1 MNVIPLTVAVI
12 AGIVAGIGLALVLR
26 ELLPSPPDLG
36 AALTRLAPD
45 PPAAAERRDAAGNG
59 TVSTPP
65 RGRVGAVL
73 GALDSIER
81 WLSDQSD
88 AVGLPVPRAELAL
101 VGHSVGRFVATKVA
115 AGLLGL
121 AFPPALAALMGV
133 IGLRLPVV
141 LPAAASVVCA
151 AVLFTIPDIDAR
163 KRAAEARREFRR
175 ALCSYLDLVALER
188 LADAGAVEA
197 LERAARTGGGWV
209 FDRIRDTLLRAQ
221 LAGVTPWAALGRLAE
236 QVGVPELGDAAD
248 IVALSGEDGAA
259 VHQTLRARAAA
270 LRGAILADAQA
281 EANAAS
287 EKLIAPVACL
297 GLVFI
302 ALLGYPAF
310 ARILYGS

>member
-1 MNVIPLTVAVI
+1 VSMSPLALAL
-12 AGIVAGIGLALVLR
+12 AGGAVAGVGVTVVLR
-26 ELLPSPPDLG
+26 ELLPSHPDLG
-36 AALTRLAPD
+36 SALGRLAPD
-45 PPAAAERRDAAGNG
+45 PLA
-59 TVSTPP
+59 ST
-65 RGRVGAVL
+65 GRVGRADGPAEREGRAAAAL
-73 GALDSIER
+73 EGAQR
-81 WLSDQSD
+81 WLAAQ
-88 AVGLPVPRAELAL
+88 AETLGLPVPRRELAL
-101 VGHSVGRFVATKVA
+101 TGQPVGRFVATKLA

-121 AFPPALAALMGV
+121 AFPPTLAAVMGV
-133 IGLRLPVV
+133 IGLRLPAA
-141 LPAAASVVCA
+141 LPAAASVAAA
-151 AVLFTIPDIDAR
+151 AVLFALPDVDAR
-163 KRAAEARREFRR
+163 RRAAEARREFRR

-197 LERAARTGGGWV
+197 LERAARAGSGWV
-209 FDRIRDTLLRAQ
+209 FDRIRDALLRAQ
-221 LAGVTPWAALGRLAE
+221 LAGITPWAALGRLAE
-236 QVGVPELGDAAD
+236 EVGVPELGDAAD

-302 ALLGYPAF
+302 ALLAYPAF

>member
-1 MNVIPLTVAVI
+1 VAAVSIPPLALAL
-12 AGIVAGIGLALVLR
+12 AGGAAAGVGVTLVLR
-26 ELLPSPPDLG
+26 ELLPSHPDLG
-36 AALTRLAPD
+36 SALVRLAPD
-45 PPAAAERRDAAGNG
+45 PLDSAGRGGRFDGPAAAAEPKGRAA
-59 TVSTPP
+59 
-65 RGRVGAVL
+65 A
-73 GALDSIER
+73 ALDGAER
-81 WLSDQSD
+81 WLSTQ
-88 AVGLPVPRAELAL
+88 AETVGLPVPRRELAL
-101 VGHSVGRFVATKVA
+101 AGQSVGRFLVTKLA

-121 AFPPALAALMGV
+121 AFPPALAAVMGV
-133 IGLRLPVV
+133 IGLRLPVA
-141 LPAAASVVCA
+141 LPAAASVVTA
-151 AVLFTIPDIDAR
+151 VVLFSLPDIDAR
-163 KRAAEARREFRR
+163 RRAAEARREFRR

-209 FDRIRDTLLRAQ
+209 FDRIRDALLRAQ
-221 LAGVTPWAALGRLAE
+221 LAGVTPWVALGRLAE
-236 QVGVPELGDAAD
+236 EVGVPELGDAAD